1 MDYRLIRIR
10 KLIVVCGLLGVACTS
25 QAAPLS
31 LPSGSLTVSSDTTYE
46 GGIIGTSGAPTLTVN
61 AGITATFAAGSTL
74 LYGTGGR
81 WNLRGAGTFLNQ
93 GTLAY
98 SNELNVGLSWQA
110 SSATFINEGV
120 FDFVGDSVSGNNG
133 GLYFYDAGQGAFINS
148 NGTIQASSGNTH
160 NIGQNGGFM
169 ASYGGTIRVT
179 NSSGI
184 KFDQNDY
191 YLTNV
196 TFETYGSGTIRL
208 RKSPTLVH
216 GTAVGAPLRID
227 SAVFSTDS
235 SGTILEVG
243 GEGIQFG
250 SGTTSYS
257 WTLTGGTVM
266 ENKGVWTFIGSGGAQ
281 HQSHG
286 SGMFL
291 NSGTVYQFNTSTV
304 GIRPYG
310 GSDFQNSG
318 TWVISNSYWYCGNAG
333 STFENLAGGMFINYG
348 SSYYYRIAGDFR
360 NQGTIESRSGTM
372 NFNDS
377 ATAINSNT
385 MAGGVLME
393 GTWKAIGGNINFG
406 FTTTDITII
415 NTNASAIL
423 GGTSTIDE
431 LDVNGA
437 GLSAL
442 YGTLGLWSGKVY
454 SNAPTLTTD
463 PSTRLSFGLDNT
475 GTNAMLI
482 LGDDT
487 TLQAAIDVVDVGAL
501 GKGDFTVVKMAPG
514 KTLVDGGIVPG
525 TVTSDNELFIQVV
538 VTAGMDGTVVLK
550 VRPPATGTVFS
561 FQ

>member
-1 MDYRLIRIR
+1 MQFYRAVILTF
-10 KLIVVCGLLGVACTS
+10 VVLWLGVVCTS

-93 GTLAY
+93 GRLAY
-98 SNELNVGLSWQA
+98 SNELNVGLSWQS

-348 SSYYYRIAGDFR
+348 SSYYYKFAGDFR

-406 FTTTDITII
+406 FTTTDITTID
-415 NTNASAIL
+415 TNACVII
-423 GGTSTIDE
+423 GGSSTFDE
-431 LDVNGA
+431 LDVNGGSLA
-437 GLSAL
+437 AV
-442 YGTLGLWSGKVY
+442 YGKFGLWSGKTYTNTSVL
-454 SNAPTLTTD
+454 ACGPTTQLE
-463 PSTRLSFGLDNT
+463 FGLDNT
-475 GTNAMLI
+475 GNDAKLT
-482 LGDDT
+482 LGDDS
-487 TLQAAIDVVDVGAL
+487 TLQTVIDVVDVGSVPP
-501 GKGDFTVVKMAPG
+501 GKYTVIQMASG
-514 KTLVDGGIVPG
+514 KTLINGGITAG
-525 TVTSDNELFIQVV
+525 TVTSERELFVEVLVTPGVDGKVV
-538 VTAGMDGTVVLK
+538 VRVK
-550 VRPPATGTVFS
+550 EPPSGSVFEIR
-561 FQ
+561 